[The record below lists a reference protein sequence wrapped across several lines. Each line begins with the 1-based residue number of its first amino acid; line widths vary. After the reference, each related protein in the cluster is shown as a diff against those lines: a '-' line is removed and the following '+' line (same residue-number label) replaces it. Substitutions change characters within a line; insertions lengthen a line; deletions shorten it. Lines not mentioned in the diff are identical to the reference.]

1 MRVAAFT
8 NSQPHVTSDAESEAV
23 VCNFVP
29 MLFSE
34 GGQFRV
40 RRITFVGNVCR
51 EHAAI
56 WLQGSISTETAGVFN
71 NFVGAQMVTAEL
83 VLAIGVIQN
92 DKIKLHL
99 LIPECLPSLFRQ
111 CAGIRAVEQ
120 RATVRRNGVQHG
132 SHTRGMVRRKS
143 HH

>member
-1 MRVAAFT
+1 M
-8 NSQPHVTSDAESEAV
+8 TSDAKSESV
-23 VCNFVP
+23 VRDFVP
-29 MLFSE
+29 VLFSE

-40 RRITFVGNVCR
+40 RRISFVGYVRR

-56 WLQGSISTETAGVFN
+56 WLKGPIGTEAASVFN
-71 NFVGAQMVTAEL
+71 NFVGAQMVTADL

-99 LIPECLPSLFRQ
+99 LIPECLPSLFEQ
-111 CAGIRAVEQ
+111 SGGIRAVEH
-120 RATVRRNGVQHG
+120 RTTVRRDGVQHC

>member
-1 MRVAAFT
+1 
-8 NSQPHVTSDAESEAV
+8 
-23 VCNFVP
+23 

-40 RRITFVGNVCR
+40 RRITFVGNVRR
-51 EHAAI
+51 EDAAI
-56 WLQGSISTETAGVFN
+56 WLKGSVSTKTAGVFN
-71 NFVGAQMVTAEL
+71 NFVGAQMVPADL
-83 VLAIGVIQN
+83 VLAIRVIQN

-99 LIPECLPSLFRQ
+99 LIPESLPSLFQQ

-120 RATVRRNGVQHG
+120 RTTVRRDRVQHS